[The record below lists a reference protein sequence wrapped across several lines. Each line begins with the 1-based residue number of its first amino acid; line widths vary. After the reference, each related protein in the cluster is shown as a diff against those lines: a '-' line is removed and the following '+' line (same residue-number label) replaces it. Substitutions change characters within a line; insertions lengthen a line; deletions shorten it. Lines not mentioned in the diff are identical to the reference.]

1 MICHVCEQEAVGQ
14 CKGCGKFYCPRHG
27 NVYCGRCASGTR
39 PDRPLPGD
47 GVDFRLPEYGGP
59 LRPGGRPEPAAAPAC
74 CNCRQPATRAC
85 GRCGRFYCEQH
96 GGRRSPFDVP
106 RALCDDCRRRVTHRG
121 LVILAVVVPLAFL
134 LSFLFFILWLTD
146 NLSFEVLSP

>member
-74 CNCRQPATRAC
+74 CNCRQPVA
-85 GRCGRFYCEQH
+85 
-96 GGRRSPFDVP
+96 
-106 RALCDDCRRRVTHRG
+106 HRG